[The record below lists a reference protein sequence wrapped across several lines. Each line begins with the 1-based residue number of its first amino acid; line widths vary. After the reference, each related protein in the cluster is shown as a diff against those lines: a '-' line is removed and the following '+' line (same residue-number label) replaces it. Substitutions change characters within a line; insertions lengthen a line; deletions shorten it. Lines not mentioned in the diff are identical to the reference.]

1 MTPVL
6 ADDGE
11 IPDDI
16 EEVLLN
22 EDVEM
27 QPDVNSVTDASPV
40 TLVGIFCI
48 KYVLSERAMK
58 TLLQILRPKLDVSLV
73 TSISEL
79 LHVSGVA
86 PVFLHTAC
94 STCHVLTRAPF

>member
-6 ADDGE
+6 ADDSE

-16 EEVLLN
+16 EEILS

-27 QPDVNSVTDASPV
+27 QPGVNSVTDASPAA
-40 TLVGIFCI
+40 LVGKFCI
-48 KYVLSERAMK
+48 KYALSERAMK
-58 TLLQILRPKLDVSLV
+58 ALLEILRLKLDVSLV
-73 TSISEL
+73 TSINKL
-79 LHVSGVA
+79 LHASRAA

-94 STCHVLTRAPF
+94 STCHVLMRAPF

>member
-11 IPDDI
+11 IPDGI

-27 QPDVNSVTDASPV
+27 HLDVNSVTDASLAA
-40 TLVGIFCI
+40 LVGIFCI
-48 KYVLSERAMK
+48 KYALSERAMK
-58 TLLQILRPKLDVSLV
+58 ALLEILRLKLDVSLV
-73 TSISEL
+73 TSINEL
-79 LHVSGVA
+79 LHASGAA

-94 STCHVLTRAPF
+94 STCHVLIRAPF

>member
-1 MTPVL
+1 M

-11 IPDDI
+11 IPDGI

-27 QPDVNSVTDASPV
+27 QPDVSSVTDASLAA
-40 TLVGIFCI
+40 LVGIFCI
-48 KYVLSERAMK
+48 KYALFEKAMK
-58 TLLQILRPKLDVSLV
+58 ALLEILRLKLDVFLV
-73 TSISEL
+73 TGINEL
-79 LHVSGVA
+79 LRASGAA

-94 STCHVLTRAPF
+94 STCHVLMRAPF

>member
-27 QPDVNSVTDASPV
+27 QPDVNSVTDA
-40 TLVGIFCI
+40 LVGIFCI
-48 KYVLSERAMK
+48 KYALFEKAMK
-58 TLLQILRPKLDVSLV
+58 AMLEILRLKLDVFLV
-73 TSISEL
+73 TSINEL
-79 LHVSGVA
+79 LHASGA
-86 PVFLHTAC
+86 ASVFLHTAC
-94 STCHVLTRAPF
+94 STCHVLMRAPF